1 MKFDVLDNAAVA
13 KFKAEAETV
22 YPEFVKIGGEGSRK
36 FGRAAE
42 RYRER
47 PKGPRHQVTHRAGT
61 AATAAVLQFLID
73 STRDVKYERFDRQAE
88 KNRAFFAQLNRR
100 LGKSSTPLRFPFWFF
115 ASQPLRYCLITN
127 VFARTFFQS
136 IYFAEE
142 VSKFLVMLT
151 TFTGVSYGVRKARHI
166 RMGAFLDAMPPKME
180 KIFLII
186 ISLVSAFVMG
196 IMTWFSYEYL
206 MNAMDMGHMTPALR
220 VPKWTFYVIIPIG
233 FGLACIQYIRTIIK
247 NLTEK
252 DPWQSPDQQ
261 SEYEDEQIGGAAL

>member
-1 MKFDVLDNAAVA
+1 MNDEDNKPVELTPFQRINKNIGAVINGVEVSILVFCVAALG
-13 KFKAEAETV
+13 
-22 YPEFVKIGGEGSRK
+22 I
-36 FGRAAE
+36 
-42 RYRER
+42 
-47 PKGPRHQVTHRAGT
+47 
-61 AATAAVLQFLID
+61 LLI
-73 STRDVKYERFDRQAE
+73 A
-88 KNRAFFAQLNRR
+88 
-100 LGKSSTPLRFPFWFF
+100 
-115 ASQPLRYCLITN
+115 N

-166 RMGAFLDAMPPKME
+166 RMGAFLDAMPPKVE
-180 KIFLII
+180 KVFLIF
-186 ISLVSAFVMG
+186 ISALSAFVMA
-196 IMTWFSYEYL
+196 IMTWFSYKYL
-206 MNAMDMGHMTPALR
+206 ANAMDMGHMTPALR

-261 SEYEDEQIGGAAL
+261 SEYEDEEIGGAQI

>member
-1 MKFDVLDNAAVA
+1 M
-13 KFKAEAETV
+13 
-22 YPEFVKIGGEGSRK
+22 
-36 FGRAAE
+36 
-42 RYRER
+42 
-47 PKGPRHQVTHRAGT
+47 Q
-61 AATAAVLQFLID
+61 
-73 STRDVKYERFDRQAE
+73 E
-88 KNRAFFAQLNRR
+88 KNDKPKKLTFFRKLNRR
-100 LGKSSTPLRFPFWFF
+100 IGVVVNAVEVSILVFCV
-115 ASQPLRYCLITN
+115 ASLAILLITN

-166 RMGAFLDAMPPKME
+166 RMGAFLDAMPQKME
-180 KIFLII
+180 KGFLII
-186 ISLVSAFVMG
+186 ISFISAVVMA
-196 IMTWFSYEYL
+196 IMTWFSYKYL
-206 MNAMDMGHMTPALR
+206 MNALEMGHMTPALR

-233 FGLACIQYIRTIIK
+233 FGLACIQYVRTIIK